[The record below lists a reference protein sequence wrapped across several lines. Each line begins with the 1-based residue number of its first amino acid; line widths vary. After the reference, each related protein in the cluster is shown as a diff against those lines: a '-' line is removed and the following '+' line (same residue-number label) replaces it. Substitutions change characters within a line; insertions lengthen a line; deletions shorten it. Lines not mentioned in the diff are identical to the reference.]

1 MSTVYLH
8 IGRGKTG
15 TTAIQRAIGLNRDHF
30 LSQGINYLLAD
41 DRASGIGHQDFAK
54 CFMHNY
60 PDYMIRPES
69 PSQTLADVEREIKE
83 SRCPQILI
91 SSENFTLADVSEV
104 RKFFTS
110 IKSVQRVI
118 VIFFVRSQDEL
129 AELQYN
135 QMVKMTGETAS
146 FWRYINEILDETD
159 YYEMANRWADIFGD
173 DNLICRIYDA
183 GANDT
188 LEVLME
194 CMGVSIS
201 LPVTMVK
208 SAGGINKSIGYFQ
221 LQFMLTLNRLKL
233 KVHPW
238 TATQDL
244 VRRSKRDFP
253 ALLFDVEEA
262 REFRERFSISNRHF
276 SERFL
281 GVGISDLGGRKYSDE
296 RRREIRRTICE
307 ANARDIFSVL
317 QGENLARNDPH

>member
-1 MSTVYLH
+1 MP
-8 IGRGKTG
+8 
-15 TTAIQRAIGLNRDHF
+15 N
-30 LSQGINYLLAD
+30 
-41 DRASGIGHQDFAK
+41 
-54 CFMHNY
+54 
-60 PDYMIRPES
+60 
-69 PSQTLADVEREIKE
+69 
-83 SRCPQILI
+83 
-91 SSENFTLADVSEV
+91 SEEP
-104 RKFFTS
+104 FFTS

-194 CMGVSIS
+194 CMGVS

-208 SAGGINKSIGYFQ
+208 NAGGTNKSIGYFQ

-262 REFRERFSISNRHF
+262 REFRERFLDF
-276 SERFL
+276 ELTF
-281 GVGISDLGGRKYSDE
+281 
-296 RRREIRRTICE
+296 
-307 ANARDIFSVL
+307 
-317 QGENLARNDPH
+317 Q